1 MDVLSRLDAAQTAA
15 RALRRAEH
23 EARRR
28 AVESMARAL
37 DEDRD
42 AILAANQADLNAAPD
57 LGAALR
63 DRLRLDAGRLDAAL
77 AMMREVGSLPDPLT
91 AVHAP
96 VTHTS
101 AGLRVTRRRIP
112 LGVIAVVYEAR
123 PNVTAE
129 CAALALMSGNAIVLR
144 GGHEA
149 ARSNAAL
156 GAALRRGLEASG
168 LPTDAVQVWAD
179 ASRDDVETL
188 LGATGRVDLVIPRGG
203 PRLMALVDRLA
214 RVPVIRHGEGI
225 VQVYID
231 QHADPDRAVRIA
243 YDAKVNRPGVCNA
256 METLL
261 VHQRRLDL
269 LPELGALLVGAG
281 VELRA
286 DERSAAALAAAG
298 VPYTAAISADWD
310 TEFLDLKLAIR
321 AVDDFEAALDHIA
334 RHGSH
339 HTASI
344 VTEDATHA
352 ERFLAEVDASCVLA
366 NASTRFNDGQ
376 QLGLGAEIG
385 ISTSKMHAYGPMGLV
400 ALTTEKFV
408 VLGDGQ
414 TRGAPVARA
423 VDTAGKR
430 SGVRGVSSRE

>member
-1 MDVLSRLDAAQTAA
+1 MLSHLGAAQTAA
-15 RALRRAEH
+15 RALRRVEH
-23 EARRR
+23 DARRR
-28 AVESMARAL
+28 AVEAMARAL
-37 DEDRD
+37 REDRD
-42 AILAANQADLNAAPD
+42 VILAANDADLSAAPD
-57 LGAALR
+57 LSAALR
-63 DRLRLDAGRLDAAL
+63 DRLRLDPARLDAVE

-91 AVHAP
+91 SGHAP
-96 VTHTS
+96 VVHTS

-149 ARSNAAL
+149 SRSNAAI
-156 GAALRRGLEASG
+156 GAALHRGLEAAG
-168 LPTDAVQVWAD
+168 LPVDAVQVWAD
-179 ASRDDVETL
+179 ASREDVEAL
-188 LGATGRVDLVIPRGG
+188 LGAVGRVDLVIPRGG
-203 PRLMALVDRLA
+203 PRLMALVDRAA
-214 RVPVIRHGEGI
+214 RVPVIRHGAGI

-231 QHADPDRAVRIA
+231 RHADSEKAVRIA

-261 VHQRRLDL
+261 IHHKRLEL
-269 LPELGALLVGAG
+269 LPDLGALLVGAG

-286 DERSAAALAAAG
+286 DARSASALAAAG
-298 VPYTAAISADWD
+298 VPHVPASADDWD

-321 AVDDFEAALDHIA
+321 TVDDLDEALDHIA

-344 VTEDATHA
+344 VTEDASNV
-352 ERFLAEVDASCVLA
+352 ERFSSEVDASCVLS
-366 NASTRFNDGQ
+366 NASTRFNDGH

-385 ISTSKMHAYGPMGLV
+385 ISTSKMHAYGPMGLM

-423 VDTAGKR
+423 ADVGGKTSGTAD
-430 SGVRGVSSRE
+430 VPPTE